1 MSNVVVAVA
10 TKNVATKNVATKNVA
25 TNVSDERV
33 MRVMS

>member
-1 MSNVVVAVA
+1 MSNVVVA
-10 TKNVATKNVATKNVA
+10 VATKNVATKNVA